1 MRCTEIHDHASY
13 DGAEVM
19 HYMGIEVD
27 EIAESYQREP
37 APEDFDGAIT
47 ASMLRA
53 LQSVVG
59 PGHVVTDPDVLAG
72 RAVDHTGR
80 YRGRAAA
87 LVRPGSAEEVA
98 AVLRVCR
105 EAGAH
110 VTVQGG
116 RTSLVAGTVPEHD
129 DVLLSTERLR
139 ALGDVDTV
147 ECRVAAGAGATLA
160 AVQHAAA
167 AAGLVF
173 GVDLA
178 ARDTATVGGM
188 ASTNAGGLRT
198 VRYGNMGEQVLGLQ
212 VALPDGSL
220 LRRHSLVRSDN
231 TGYDLPAL
239 FVGAEGTLGV
249 ITALD
254 LRLRPAPTHRVTA
267 VCGFADLD
275 ALVAAGRMFRDV
287 DGIAALELIDG
298 RAGPLI
304 HQHLGV
310 AVPVEGDWMLL
321 VELAADHDQTDRL
334 AGLLDAVRLCG
345 EPAVGVD
352 VAAQQRLWQIRE
364 ALVEVLGVYGPP
376 LKFDVSLPLSAIA
389 GFARDAV
396 ALLGVHAP
404 DDALPLLF
412 GHVGEGNLH
421 LNVLRCPV
429 EREQAVYG
437 PMMDLIA
444 ACGGN
449 VSSEH
454 GVGSRKRPYLG
465 MSREPADIAAMRAL
479 KAALDPTGYLNAAVL
494 FE

>member
-1 MRCTEIHDHASY
+1 MPASLG
-13 DGAEVM
+13 DLK
-19 HYMGIEVD
+19 GI
-27 EIAESYQREP
+27 
-37 APEDFDGAIT
+37 
-47 ASMLRA
+47 
-53 LQSVVG
+53 VG
-59 PGHVVTDPDVLAG
+59 SNHVVTDPDVLAG
-72 RAVDHTGR
+72 RSVDHTGR
-80 YRGRAAA
+80 YRGRASM

-98 AVLRVCR
+98 QVLRLCR
-105 EAGAH
+105 DAGAH

-129 DVLLSTERLR
+129 DVLLSTERLC
-139 ALGDVDTV
+139 ALSEVDSV
-147 ECRVAAGAGATLA
+147 ERRIAVGAGATLA
-160 AVQHAAA
+160 AVQDAAT

-198 VRYGNMGEQVLGLQ
+198 VRYGNMGEQVVGLD

-254 LRLRPAPTHRVTA
+254 LRLHPTPSHRVTA
-267 VCGFADLD
+267 VCGFADLE
-275 ALVAAGRMFRDV
+275 ALIDTGRRFRDV

-298 RAGPLI
+298 RAGALTAE
-304 HQHLGV
+304 HLGV
-310 AVPVEGDWMLL
+310 NPPVEADWLLL
-321 VELAADHDQTDRL
+321 VELAADHDQTERL
-334 AGLLDAVRLCG
+334 ADLLADVPMSS

-352 VAAQQRLWQIRE
+352 VAAQQRLWRVRE
-364 ALVEVLGVYGPP
+364 SLAEVLGVYGPP
-376 LKFDVSLPLSAIA
+376 LKFDVSLPLATIPEFASA
-389 GFARDAV
+389 AV
-396 ALLGVHAP
+396 ALIHERVA
-404 DDALPLLF
+404 DAVPVLF

-421 LNVLRCPV
+421 LNVLRV
-429 EREQAVYG
+429 GLDREQALYG
-437 PMMDLIA
+437 GMMDLIA
-444 ACGGN
+444 RCGGN

-454 GVGSRKRPYLG
+454 GVGSRKRDYLG
-465 MSREPADIAAMRAL
+465 MSRETTDIAAMRSV

-494 FE
+494 FD

>member
-1 MRCTEIHDHASY
+1 
-13 DGAEVM
+13 
-19 HYMGIEVD
+19 
-27 EIAESYQREP
+27 
-37 APEDFDGAIT
+37 
-47 ASMLRA
+47 MLRRLA
-53 LQSVVG
+53 DVVG
-59 PGHVVTDPDVLAG
+59 SNHVVTDPDVLAG
-72 RAVDHTGR
+72 RSVDHTGR
-80 YRGRAAA
+80 YRGRASA
-87 LVRPGSAEEVA
+87 LVRPGSAEQVA
-98 AVLRVCR
+98 EVLRVCR
-105 EAGAH
+105 DAGAH

-129 DVLLSTERLR
+129 DVLLSTERLH
-139 ALGDVDTV
+139 AIDDLDTV
-147 ECRVAAGAGATLA
+147 ERRVRADAGATLA
-160 AVQHAAA
+160 AVQRAAG

-198 VRYGNMGEQVLGLQ
+198 VRYGNMGEQVVGLQ

-220 LRRHSLVRSDN
+220 LRRHSRVRSDN
-231 TGYDLPAL
+231 TGYDLSAL

-254 LRLRPAPTHRVTA
+254 LRLHPIPSRRVTA
-267 VCGFADLD
+267 ICGFADLN
-275 ALVAAGRMFRDV
+275 ALVEAGRTFRDV

-298 RAGPLI
+298 RAAALTGE
-304 HQHLGV
+304 HLGV
-310 AVPVEGDWMLL
+310 GSPVQGDWLLL

-334 AGLLDAVRLCG
+334 ADLLDAARLSS

-352 VAAQQRLWQIRE
+352 VAAQQRLWQLRE
-364 ALVEVLGVYGPP
+364 SITEVLGVYGPP
-376 LKFDVSLPLSAIA
+376 LKFDVSLPLSSVD
-389 GFARDAV
+389 GFAREAADLIDAQ
-396 ALLGVHAP
+396 AP
-404 DDALPLLF
+404 EALPVLF
-412 GHVGEGNLH
+412 GHIGEGNLH

-429 EREQAVYG
+429 DRERALYE

-444 ACGGN
+444 RSGGN

-454 GVGSRKRPYLG
+454 GVGARKRRYLG
-465 MSREPADIAAMRAL
+465 MSREPADIAAMRTV